1 MPKYKYTVKAPDGRS
16 IQGFM
21 DARNE
26 GDVIEELKKKSLMI
40 ISVERARKAPIKQT
54 RKKVKSDELVVF
66 TRQLSTMI
74 SAGLPLLQALVIQE
88 EQTDNLSFK
97 TVIKEVQ
104 TKVESGASL
113 SEAMIEYPKV
123 FTKLYVSMIRVGEAS
138 GMFAEI
144 LERVATYLEEAN
156 ALRRKVKSA
165 MIYPAVVSAMAV
177 LITVVLLMK
186 VVPVFEEVFESF
198 GAKLPA
204 PTQFLINVSHL
215 LRDYFVYVFVGLIA
229 AIFAVRAWAK
239 TPIGRYQCDSFIL
252 RMPIFGTILKKVV
265 ISRFTKTLGVL
276 IKSGVPLLNSLE
288 VVESVA
294 GNAVVETAIRNAS
307 VKISAGEGV
316 AEPLGEA
323 KIFPSMVVRM
333 IGVGE
338 KTGKLDLMLE
348 KIAQFYD
355 DEVNAAVN
363 GLTSIIEPLLIAFL
377 GIVVGGI
384 VICMFMP
391 IFKLSS
397 IVNA

>member
-1 MPKYKYTVKAPDGRS
+1 MPKYIYTVKTGEGRN

-26 GDVIEELKKKSLMI
+26 GEVHEELKKKGLMV
-40 ISVERARKAPIKQT
+40 ISIEKTKKAPIKKA
-54 RKKVKSDELVVF
+54 RKKVKIDDMVVF
-66 TRQLSTMI
+66 TRQLATMI
-74 SAGLPLLQALVIQE
+74 SAGLPLLQALNIQE
-88 EQTDNLSFK
+88 EQTDNLGFK
-97 TVIKEVQ
+97 SVIKEVAG
-104 TKVESGASL
+104 KVEAGASL
-113 SEAMIEYPKV
+113 SEAMNEFPKV
-123 FTKLYVSMIRVGEAS
+123 FTRLYVSMIRVGEAS

-144 LERVATYLEEAN
+144 LERVATYLEETN

-165 MIYPAVVSAMAV
+165 LIYPTVVSAMAI
-177 LITVVLLMK
+177 LITLVLLIK
-186 VVPVFEEVFESF
+186 VVPVFEDIYKSF
-198 GAKLPA
+198 GGTLPA
-204 PTQFLINVSHL
+204 PTQFLIMISNILRRFFLWVFAGLVVIFFL
-215 LRDYFVYVFVGLIA
+215 LRAYI
-229 AIFAVRAWAK
+229 K
-239 TPIGRYQCDSFIL
+239 TPAGRFQFDTFKL
-252 RMPIFGTILKKVV
+252 HMPIFGPILRKVV

-294 GNAVVETAIRNAS
+294 ANSVVEQAIQKS
-307 VKISAGEGV
+307 SKKIQAGEGV
-316 AEPLGEA
+316 ADPLAEA
-323 KIFPSMVVRM
+323 RVFPPMVVRM

-355 DEVNAAVN
+355 EQVNAAVN
-363 GLTSIIEPLLIAFL
+363 GLTSLIEPLLIAFL

-391 IFKLSS
+391 IFKLSE